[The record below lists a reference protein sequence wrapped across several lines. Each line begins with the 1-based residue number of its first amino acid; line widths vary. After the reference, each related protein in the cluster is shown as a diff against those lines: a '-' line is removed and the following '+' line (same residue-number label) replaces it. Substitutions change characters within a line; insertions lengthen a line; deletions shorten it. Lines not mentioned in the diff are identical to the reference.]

1 MASCGMTEWTTLH
14 QFGAIY
20 VGPYGPLCR
29 QNYLNTDNLAGRLE
43 MGAMFGV
50 TASTV
55 AINRRVNR
63 ITGDHSQ
70 IVEASMYVRSA
81 HH

>member
-1 MASCGMTEWTTLH
+1 M
-14 QFGAIY
+14 IY

-50 TASTV
+50 AASAV
-55 AINRRVNR
+55 AINRRVYR
-63 ITGDHSQ
+63 ITSDRSQ
-70 IVEASMYVRSA
+70 IVEASLYVRIA